1 MTVSYPRLSFFEV
14 IRMNKIYARLLSL
27 VAVLLLAMPGFA
39 QTFRGAI
46 NGSVTD
52 SSGAVVANAQIT
64 AVETSTNLTL
74 KAVSTSSGDFNFS
87 NIPIGTYTVTITFP
101 GFSTAKYDKVQIEG
115 GDPYTLSAKLAVS
128 SDAGTTIEVDAGA
141 IALDT
146 VTDIQATTLPE
157 VVVQNLPNSG
167 RDFTQFVSQTTGFA
181 GLSTGGGAGV
191 ASVNGTRSN
200 SVNWQIEGTDNNDLW
215 WNIPAVNQGGVSAIA
230 GVVFPV
236 DAIESFTFVTTG
248 STTLGRNPGGT
259 ANLIIKSGGNT
270 LHGSAYYSNHNE
282 FFEHSNPFST
292 GRKPE
297 SRLQDY
303 GFLVTGPILRDK
315 FFFTLAG
322 EHQNFLIGAESSA
335 TEPTLAYQA
344 DAYALLD
351 FYGIPHNPVPAA
363 VLNGNGTLPGLWP
376 TAALACP
383 SGGTAPNG
391 QPCDGSPNYVA
402 SGNLTGHSFNGLIKL
417 DGKITP
423 KDNLSARWYVG
434 QGTQTAPTSSA
445 LTPYFENAP
454 IHVDNFSLIYNR
466 VITSSIANQLSA
478 GVSYFNQVFSDADTN
493 FDPIGLGLNTG
504 VTSTALAGAPHIVIG
519 PTGSGA
525 GLTASNTGFD
535 PTGVTAPSGR
545 NDITGHADEDLSW
558 TKGPH
563 QMNFGGEYR
572 QAQVDDF
579 YQTGQRGTIYFD
591 GSQGPWNI
599 NAAGQSS
606 GSAACDALATKNL
619 NVAPTGAAANAPQNL
634 ADFLAGCLNPTAS
647 SIVLG
652 NPKRQVFENTWA
664 IFGQDNWQ
672 VTKRL
677 NFNYGFRYDYEGP
690 FHSQYPNLS
699 IFDPT
704 SATGL
709 DVVGNNGQLAGG
721 TAQFV
726 YHRYFGAAS
735 PRIGFAYQI
744 DSTGKTVL
752 RGGYGYYYDSIY
764 MKSMLQNN
772 GSQNISVFGP
782 GLNPAGSDLVANAQ
796 GLAQVI
802 QPGVDIFPTLSAE
815 LSGAVSP
822 GSVSIST
829 FDPRFRPS
837 DTQLWNLNLQHSIT
851 NSVIWQLGYV
861 GSRGSHL
868 PGLSDINAAQPN
880 ATGNGPDTTTRPYY
894 SATGAAWHQ
903 NFGVID
909 EARSNLGS
917 IYHSLQTTVN
927 LQSFHGLTAQL
938 AYTWSHALDYET
950 GLLPYLPQDP
960 RNEKAEYGNS
970 DFDVRNTLTGY
981 LDYLVPAFRGPKR
994 LTHGWE
1000 VNSGFSF
1007 HGGTPYTVDASSNVS
1022 GNGDNADRAVQVM
1035 QNPEAGLSHKI
1046 VAGAVQWFNPGAFV
1060 DPALGTYSPTRRGQN
1075 YNPGYNAVDVAAI
1088 KNTQIT
1094 ERVTLQFKANIYNIF
1109 NRTNLAPVGFPATG
1123 EGGTIGSTLGP
1134 YLGNPTIGPGEPLN
1148 AEFAAKILF

>member
-1 MTVSYPRLSFFEV
+1 MRK
-14 IRMNKIYARLLSL
+14 MYAQLL
-27 VAVLLLAMPGFA
+27 AVLAVLALAIPSFA

-52 SSGAVVANAQIT
+52 STGAVVANAQIT

-87 NIPIGTYTVTITFP
+87 NLPVGTYTITVTFP
-101 GFSTAKYDKVQIEG
+101 GFATAKYDKVQVEG
-115 GDPYTLSAKLAVS
+115 GEPYTLSAKLAVS
-128 SDAGTTIEVDAGA
+128 SDAGTTVEVDAGA

-215 WNIPAVNQGGVSAIA
+215 WNIPAVNQGGVSSIA

-259 ANLIIKSGGNT
+259 ANLIIKSGGNSF
-270 LHGSAYYSNHNE
+270 HGSGYGSEHNE
-282 FFEHSNPFST
+282 FFEKQNPFLL
-292 GRKPE
+292 GNRKGE
-297 SRLQDY
+297 SRLVDY
-303 GFLVTGPILRDK
+303 GFLVTGPIVKDK

-322 EHQNFLIGAESSA
+322 EHQAFLIGAESSA

-363 VLNGNGTLPGLWP
+363 LLNGNGTLPGLWP
-376 TAALACP
+376 SAVLNCP

-402 SGNLTGHSFNGLIKL
+402 KGNLTGHSFNGLIKL
-417 DGKITP
+417 DGKLTP
-423 KDNLSARWYVG
+423 KDTLSARWYVG

-466 VITSSIANQLSA
+466 VLTSSIANQLSA
-478 GVSYFNQVFSDADTN
+478 GVSYFNQVFSDANTN

-504 VTSTALAGAPHIVIG
+504 VTSPALAGAPHIVIG

-558 TKGPH
+558 TKGAH

-599 NAAGQSS
+599 NSAGMSN
-606 GSAACDALATKNL
+606 GSAACDGLATKNL
-619 NVAPTGAAANAPQNL
+619 NTAPTGAAANAPQNL
-634 ADFLAGCLNPTAS
+634 ADFLAGCLNPSSS

-652 NPKRQVFENTWA
+652 NPKRQVFETTFA
-664 IFGQDNWQ
+664 AFGQDNWQ
-672 VTKRL
+672 VNKRL

-699 IFDPT
+699 IFDPA
-704 SATGL
+704 SPTGL
-709 DVVGNNGQLAGG
+709 DVVGNNGQLPGG
-721 TAQFV
+721 NAQFV
-726 YHRYFGAAS
+726 YKRFWGAAS

-744 DSTGKTVL
+744 DNTGKTVL

-782 GLNPAGSDLVANAQ
+782 GLNPAGGDLVANAQ
-796 GLAQVI
+796 AIKNQVI
-802 QPGVDIFPTLSAE
+802 MPGVDIFPTLAAAT
-815 LSGAVSP
+815 SGSVAA

-829 FDPRFRPS
+829 FDPKFRPS

-851 NSVIWQLGYV
+851 NSVIWQIGYV
-861 GSRGSHL
+861 GSKGSHL
-868 PGLSDINAAQPN
+868 LGLFDINPEMASATDPN
-880 ATGNGPDTTTRPYY
+880 DTTTRPYY
-894 SATGAAWHQ
+894 SAAGPAWHQ
-903 NFGVID
+903 QFGVID

-917 IYHSLQTTVN
+917 IYHSLQSTLN
-927 LQSFHGLTAQL
+927 LQGYHGLNAQL

-950 GLLPYLPQDP
+950 GLLPYLPEDP
-960 RNEKAEYGNS
+960 TNERAEYGNS

-981 LDYLVPAFRGPKR
+981 LDYVVPAFRGPKR

-1007 HGGTPYTVDASSNVS
+1007 HGGTPYTVDASYNAS
-1022 GNGDNADRAVQVM
+1022 GNGDNADRAVQILR
-1035 QNPEAGLSHKI
+1035 NPEGGLDHKI
-1046 VAGAVQWFNPGAFV
+1046 VSGAVQWFNPAAFA
-1060 DPALGTYSPTRRGQN
+1060 DPAPGTYSPTRRGQN

-1094 ERVTLQFKANIYNIF
+1094 ERTTLQFKANIYNIF

-1123 EGGTIGSTLGP
+1123 DGNGMGLPNSGGGTIGSTLGP

-1148 AEFAAKILF
+1148 AEFAVKILF